1 MDEAPADPAVEAQVA
16 LVLGATRR
24 ANIYRTHRNLYMVL
38 MTLAVMSVA
47 LMLNFYRTKP
57 TFDPYGIDRRIIGSV
72 FGALGV
78 AQIVFL
84 NLYRNLRLVRA
95 ALAASFSFTL
105 FWGVSNTEQSFAGRA
120 SFQLPI
126 LYIALAALQ
135 LWLLVEPATNP
146 VSRKANGK

>member
-1 MDEAPADPAVEAQVA
+1 MNEDPDVVEAQVA

-38 MTLAVMSVA
+38 MTLAVMNVA
-47 LMLNFYRTKP
+47 LLLNFYRTNP
-57 TFDPYGIDRRIIGSV
+57 TFNPYDIDRRIIGSV
-72 FGALGV
+72 FGVLGV
-78 AQIVFL
+78 GQIVFL
-84 NLYRNLRLVRA
+84 NFYRNLRLVRGTL
-95 ALAASFSFTL
+95 ALSMSFTL

-126 LYIALAALQ
+126 LYVALAALQ

-146 VSRKANGK
+146 VSRKTNGK